1 VLGSPWARAGGALMT
16 LCPSRHEDGA
26 LGFAGVCLWAVSAA
40 LPRRPQHLGSAISAQ
55 RLGSP
60 SAPIIRGGH

>member
-1 VLGSPWARAGGALMT
+1 MT